1 MVLENKQSIDN
12 AVIDRIRRV
21 KCDETKPS
29 CRRCLRF
36 NGECDGYEVDLTRTP
51 SKVIMPKTLAP
62 LAPKLVPSTPT
73 ESPTSAFG
81 DELWSTSSVGD
92 LEYRY
97 FRFFHEKTISRLS
110 GYLGESMWNRLVLQA
125 CETEPSIR
133 HAVIA
138 IGALDMAFESGEIRH
153 NGKRPMFPQTGENRG
168 NAGSHH
174 QFALEQYAKA
184 IKQMRDT
191 LSEPRRDMKNTLI
204 ACLLF
209 VCFEKFHANNHLSL
223 DEAQTGLKMVNGWL
237 PQFVKQGAL
246 HGSHVPGPKS
256 PASYVIEDEL
266 IHAFARLDLVLFPNE
281 EPLKNCSKSRPS
293 ILEVCRLMPETF
305 LSVEEARMYWELMW
319 KQTLQYITNG
329 TGWSSILGLED
340 SERIRSGEF
349 WDSSFHDIRP
359 RCDEKK
365 EDYLYG
371 IAKWS
376 RAFEHLFIDSQRNL
390 KDFAPATS
398 LSLQHKAYQ
407 LAIAGG
413 FRGEMYYDDHLKT
426 FKDILSLSE
435 RLMLY
440 VKDRESAD
448 RAIISLERLITGSIY
463 MVARLCRDCHTR
475 RKAIAMLEATPR
487 REGTW
492 DSVLMARIAS
502 ISVGIEED
510 HWAGGHFVP
519 ERARIKAVRAK
530 FNMKERTG
538 ILRFVKAKPE
548 PGRES
553 LIEEVAFSW

>member
-1 MVLENKQSIDN
+1 MLSSY
-12 AVIDRIRRV
+12 RIRRV

-36 NGECDGYEVDLTRTP
+36 NGECDGYEVDLARTL
-51 SKVIMPKTLAP
+51 SKMIMPKSLAP
-62 LAPKLVPSTPT
+62 IAPKVVPSTPT

-81 DELWSTSSVGD
+81 HDLWPASSNGD

-97 FRFFHEKTISRLS
+97 FRFFHEKTVFRLS
-110 GYLGESMWNRLVLQA
+110 GYLDETLWNRLVLQA

-138 IGALDMAFESGEIRH
+138 IGALDMAFESGEIAQ
-153 NGKRPMFPQTGENRG
+153 NSNRPASPQTDETRG
-168 NAGSHH
+168 QIASHH
-174 QFALEQYAKA
+174 RFALQQYAKA

-191 LSEPRRDMKNTLI
+191 LSEPRRDMRNTLI

-209 VCFEKFHANNHLSL
+209 VCFETFHANNHLAL
-223 DEAQTGLKMVNGWL
+223 DEAQSGLKMVNGWL
-237 PQFVKQGAL
+237 PQFVKQGTL
-246 HGSHVPGPKS
+246 HGNHVSGPRS

-266 IHAFARLDLVLFPNE
+266 IHAFARLDLMLFPNE
-281 EPLKNCSKSRPS
+281 EPQQICSKSRPS

-305 LSVEEARMYWELMW
+305 LSVEEARMYWDLMW
-319 KQTLQYITNG
+319 RQTLQYIANG

-349 WDSSFHDIRP
+349 WESSFHDNHP
-359 RCDEKK
+359 RSDERE
-365 EDYLYG
+365 EDYLG
-371 IAKWS
+371 GLAQWS
-376 RAFEHLFIDSQRNL
+376 HAFEHLFIDSQRNL

-398 LSLQHKAYQ
+398 LSLQHKACQ

-413 FRGEMYYDDHLKT
+413 FRGEMYYDGHLKT
-426 FKDILSLSE
+426 FKEILSLSE

-440 VKDRESAD
+440 IKDRESVD
-448 RAIISLERLITGSIY
+448 RAIISLERLINGSIY
-463 MVARLCRDCHTR
+463 MVARLCRDRNTR

-502 ISVGIEED
+502 ISMSIEED

-519 ERARIKAVRAK
+519 ERARIKAVRTK

-538 ILRFVKAKPE
+538 ILRFVRAKPE
-548 PGRES
+548 PGRED